1 MLWWNSISKRT
12 VVEVLVVV
20 SELNFDDLGFF
31 SFLIVVVK
39 MVGFF
44 NVEYVFL
51 NGLSHDLTIVGT

>member
-12 VVEVLVVV
+12 VEVLVVV